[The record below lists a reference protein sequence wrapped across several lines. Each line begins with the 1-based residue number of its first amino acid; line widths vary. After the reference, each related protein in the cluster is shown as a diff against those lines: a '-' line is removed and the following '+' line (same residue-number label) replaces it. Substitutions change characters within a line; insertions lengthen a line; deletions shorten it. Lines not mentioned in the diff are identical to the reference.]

1 MAATEL
7 LAGAGGGQVA
17 FEGPAWNSNTVD
29 LIRLARAHCFFVLH
43 STFADSVQRLSDEVS
58 DFFPVLSLACS
69 LATCTMIRLE
79 FLPLWFQRSL
89 DSKIYATCVY

>member
-1 MAATEL
+1 MIMWIIKAVSLSPHGRHRSARLCVAATEL
-7 LAGAGGGQVA
+7 LAAAGGGQVA

-58 DFFPVLSLACS
+58 NPN
-69 LATCTMIRLE
+69 
-79 FLPLWFQRSL
+79 
-89 DSKIYATCVY
+89 